1 MYNATVNDSM
11 CGVDTPFSQL
21 FCLRG
26 GSAVSAYTSFFDEGK
41 RFLIH
46 EHVYVN
52 LNGQLTDG
60 KSSIFLLERVPNITT
75 LHMRPTVISHGQF
88 LLQ

>member
-26 GSAVSAYTSFFDEGK
+26 GVSLYIIGDEGK

-60 KSSIFLLERVPNITT
+60 KSSIFLLEKVPNITT
-75 LHMRPTVISHGQF
+75 LHMRPTVISQI
-88 LLQ
+88 LPTM